1 LILTFVEFCSIA
13 LLMRTIFLVPVHG
26 YFTTLLGVTLPFVL
40 SMLGLGLWVSTKA
53 STRDAAMQLSMG
65 TMMPSI
71 FLSGYV
77 FPLDSMP
84 SFFRFVANLI
94 PTTWMIDAARGVIL
108 RGAGWEQLKM
118 HSLVLWAMALGILV
132 VSTLKFRKRLT

>member
-1 LILTFVEFCSIA
+1 
-13 LLMRTIFLVPVHG
+13 
-26 YFTTLLGVTLPFVL
+26 
-40 SMLGLGLWVSTKA
+40 VSTKA

-65 TMMPSI
+65 TVMPSI

-84 SFFRFVANLI
+84 AVFWYIAQII

-108 RGAGWEQLKM
+108 RGAGWQELKL
-118 HSLVLWAMALGILV
+118 HSLVLWGMALGVLV
-132 VSTLKFRKRLT
+132 FSTLKFRKRLA